1 MMKKNSDGVDDVT
14 QAPPYTPPG
23 LNFLLLILLM
33 LMILMILL
41 ILLSLLLLVSLL
53 L

>member
-33 LMILMILL
+33 LMILL